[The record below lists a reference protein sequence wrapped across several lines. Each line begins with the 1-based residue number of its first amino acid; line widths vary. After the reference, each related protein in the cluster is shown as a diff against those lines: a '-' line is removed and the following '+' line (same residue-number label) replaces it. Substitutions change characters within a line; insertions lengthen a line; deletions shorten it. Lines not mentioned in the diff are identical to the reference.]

1 MKTSAF
7 IFKEL
12 NKLFNKVS
20 GIDLSAD
27 QRSQLFDLKELI
39 YHNTIRFENKIQELI
54 KDKPKY
60 VIKML
65 EDGKFMG
72 YVENLINIDDIEYPI
87 VPTLMMAAEDVENE
101 VFDTEEEAQVQINM
115 LNNIVEPLN
124 QIEPDEPKITYEIER
139 REN

>member
-1 MKTSAF
+1 MKTSSL

-27 QRSQLFDLKELI
+27 QRSQLFDLKDLI

-101 VFDTEEEAQVQINM
+101 VFDTEEEAQARIDM
-115 LNNIVEPLN
+115 LNNMVEPLN
-124 QIEPDEPKITYEIER
+124 QIEPDEPKITYKIER
-139 REN
+139 R